1 METVWSVSVD
11 EPGTVGAER
20 LIAKSAEI
28 AGDAFA
34 GLAGTAAGLVMAGPE
49 GALVG
54 GAAGSS
60 VTMALR
66 WLGHELSSR
75 LLGPREEQ
83 RLGYVYTLAAA
94 EIAERIRAGE
104 QVRQDGFFGENTSGR
119 SEGEEVWESILMKSQ
134 REPEEK
140 KLPYMAHLLANLA
153 FEPGV
158 GANMAHQI
166 TKTAEQLTYRQLC
179 ILSLTMAKE
188 HYPLRKSDY
197 RNEGGR
203 FPTELYQLF
212 YEYLDLHNCGY
223 IDSGTGTMLG
233 LTDLNPSAVQL
244 QGLGFVTFQLMW
256 LSGIPESD
264 VLPIVEQLK

>member
-1 METVWSVSVD
+1 MVWSVKAD
-11 EPGTVGAER
+11 EPGTGGAER
-20 LIAKSAEI
+20 LISKGTEI
-28 AGDAFA
+28 AGGAFA
-34 GLAGTAAGLVMAGPE
+34 GLAGSATGLVMAGPE

-60 VTMALR
+60 VTAAMR

-94 EIAERIRAGE
+94 EIAERIGAGE
-104 QVRQDGFFGENTSGR
+104 QVRQDGFFGENTSGG
-119 SEGEEVWESILMKSQ
+119 SKGEEVWESILTKSQ
-134 REPEEK
+134 REAEEK
-140 KLPYMAHLLANLA
+140 KLPYMAHLLASLA
-153 FEPGV
+153 FDPQV
-158 GANMAHQI
+158 GAQMAHQI

-179 ILSLTMAKE
+179 ILSLIVVKE

-197 RNEGGR
+197 RNEGGS
-203 FPTELYQLF
+203 FTPELYQLF
-212 YEYLDLHNCGY
+212 YEFYDLHNRGY

-233 LTDLNPSAVQL
+233 LTDLNPSAVKL
-244 QGLGFVTFQLMW
+244 QGFGFVTFHLMR
-256 LSGIPESD
+256 LSEIPESD

>member
-1 METVWSVSVD
+1 MVTVWSVSVD
-11 EPGTVGAER
+11 DTGTAGAER
-20 LIAKSAEI
+20 LIAKGTEI
-28 AGDAFA
+28 AGGAFA
-34 GLAGTAAGLVMAGPE
+34 GLAGTATGLVIAGPE

-54 GAAGSS
+54 GTTGSS

-94 EIAERIRAGE
+94 EIADRIGAGE
-104 QVRQDGFFGENTSGR
+104 QVREGGFFGENPSGR
-119 SEGEEVWESILMKSQ
+119 SAAEEVWESILMKSQ
-134 REPEEK
+134 RESEER

-158 GANMAHQI
+158 GSHMAHQI
-166 TKTAEQLTYRQLC
+166 TKTAEQLSYRQLC
-179 ILSLTMAKE
+179 ILSLIMTKE
-188 HYPLRKSDY
+188 TYSLRKSDY
-197 RNEGGR
+197 RNEGGT

-212 YEYLDLHNCGY
+212 YEYFDLHNRGY

-244 QGLGFVTFQLMW
+244 QGLGFVTFQLMR
-256 LSGIPESD
+256 LSEIPKSD
-264 VLPIVEQLK
+264 VLPKVEQLK